1 MLKFYNL
8 RKRVVILKMAKNA
21 IVLKAIKTQYL
32 NLQISGVFF
41 WQLAASRLV
50 GKVFSLVLLM
60 TMFGLDMHIKVILVL
75 AHLSALKTG
84 EIFFFISWFL
94 HQFVLFLYK

>member
-1 MLKFYNL
+1 MNQLIMRL
-8 RKRVVILKMAKNA
+8 LVGQPWLHRVCQ
-21 IVLKAIKTQYL
+21 TQYL
-32 NLQISGVFF
+32 NLQISSVFF

-60 TMFGLDMHIKVILVL
+60 IMFGLDMHIKVILVL

-84 EIFFFISWFL
+84 EILFLFIGFCINLFSFFINNILPSF
-94 HQFVLFLYK
+94 F